1 MKVAQERLSQV
12 ADHMSGGVGSSIEKG
27 KGGKGRA
34 ALLEK
39 RDDDVSVLLT
49 ALMDSIHEWTSIAR
63 RTDCSTHHK
72 PPR

>member
-12 ADHMSGGVGSSIEKG
+12 ADHMSGGVGSSIEKGKGG

-49 ALMDSIHEWTSIAR
+49 ALMDSIHEWTSIAN
-63 RTDCSTHHK
+63 CSTHHT